1 MVWGSISTYGMGRL
15 HVLEGTMNAERYIK
29 VLEQHMFPKQSLFQQ
44 DNAKP
49 HTAAIT
55 TARLCS
61 RRVLVLNWSVYSPD
75 VLSYKEHLTSLNEN
89 NFKNDHKLFS
99 SCKPI
104 SGKNGTKFQHQ
115 NSRNSQPRCPDIFNL
130 FWKKRICYTMVN
142 MPPCQQFW
150 DL

>member
-15 HVLEGTMNAERYIK
+15 HVLEDTMNAERYIK

-61 RRVLVLNWSVYSPD
+61 RRVLVLNWPVYSPD

-115 NSRNSQPRCPDIFNL
+115 NSRTHNL
-130 FWKKRICYTMVN
+130 DAQISSICFEKRGYATTMVN